1 MAEIPE
7 DSDVSTDL
15 QEIPKPLSEIK
26 EISEEVILSEMKQI
40 CEADTTEN
48 QKYSKIPVLISK
60 PGYSR
65 ASYGKVL
72 VDACADESG
81 ILSTPKNL
89 KTPISSGILSRKLV
103 QALKIENFASSDLF
117 EEKTCDIQA
126 MIVNAENSN
135 MKTKAKKKSIP
146 SKGKSVQKSSKTKV
160 NHLGE
165 LSVKNTKKT
174 LDVLKLPASSI
185 NGEKSNSEVLF
196 SVETS
201 TDIKSVPTN
210 KKIPCIRT
218 PQLINKFL
226 ISKPSSL
233 TSSAGSSRKIHNG
246 LRFVP
251 NPAGNGYLNI
261 FDNLLKKQLER
272 NTETET

>member
-1 MAEIPE
+1 
-7 DSDVSTDL
+7 L
-15 QEIPKPLSEIK
+15 LEIPKPLSEIK
-26 EISEEVILSEMKQI
+26 EISEEVIFSEMKKMS
-40 CEADTTEN
+40 EADTTEN
-48 QKYSKIPVLISK
+48 QKYSKIPVLIAK

-65 ASYGKVL
+65 VSYGKVL

-117 EEKTCDIQA
+117 EEETCDIQT
-126 MIVNAENSN
+126 MVVNAENSD

-146 SKGKSVQKSSKTKV
+146 SKGKSAQKSSKTKV
-160 NHLGE
+160 NYLGE

-174 LDVLKLPASSI
+174 LDVLKLPVSSI
-185 NGEKSNSEVLF
+185 NGDESNSEVLF
-196 SVETS
+196 PVETS
-201 TDIKSVPTN
+201 TDIKSVPSN

-226 ISKPSSL
+226 ISKPSL
-233 TSSAGSSRKIHNG
+233 TSSEGSSSKINNG

-251 NPAGNGYLNI
+251 NPASNGYLNI

-272 NTETET
+272 NTETETET